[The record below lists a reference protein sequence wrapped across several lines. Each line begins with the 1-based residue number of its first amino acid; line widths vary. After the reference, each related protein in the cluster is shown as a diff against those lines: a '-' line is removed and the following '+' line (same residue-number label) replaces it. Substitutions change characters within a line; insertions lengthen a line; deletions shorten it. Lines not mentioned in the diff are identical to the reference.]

1 MCIRKLLIGQIMT
14 DGIRMICQNW
24 WSTMMN
30 QMTVVIFKKLRG
42 IMWPSG
48 SSKRKISCILNTRRI
63 KGIILNV
70 LN

>member
-1 MCIRKLLIGQIMT
+1 
-14 DGIRMICQNW
+14 
-24 WSTMMN
+24 MMN